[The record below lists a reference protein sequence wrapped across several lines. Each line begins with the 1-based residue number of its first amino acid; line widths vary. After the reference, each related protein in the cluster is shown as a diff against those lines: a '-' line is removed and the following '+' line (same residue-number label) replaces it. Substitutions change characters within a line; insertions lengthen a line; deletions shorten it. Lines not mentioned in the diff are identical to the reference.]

1 MIHSLP
7 HPIDWPMIFLFG
19 LIATILLTTILTTC
33 QGLNLTR
40 MDIPYMLGTIF
51 TSDRDKAKWMGFIF
65 HVING
70 WVFALIYSL
79 TLILSGFNNIF
90 YGMMLGLFHGC
101 SILTVGMGVLPS
113 LHPRMADEQHGP
125 DPTRQL
131 EPPGFLALNYGR
143 RTPLVTLAAHLLF
156 GAVLGFFT

>member
-1 MIHSLP
+1 MIHSLS
-7 HPIDWPMIFLFG
+7 HPIDWPSLFLFG
-19 LIATILLTTILTTC
+19 FIATILLTTILTTC

-79 TLILSGFNNIF
+79 TLILSGFNTIF
-90 YGMMLGLFHGC
+90 YGMLLGLLHGC
-101 SILTVGMGVLPS
+101 SILTVGMNVLPS
-113 LHPRMADEQHGP
+113 VHPRMADEQHGP

-143 RTPLVTLAAHLLF
+143 RTPVVTLAAHLLF